1 MTKLTKIL
9 IWMWILLTITF
20 VVSQFKI
27 NFVLYVLNWI
37 YSAENVLAVPAMLM
51 LLNNERKAKKLEQ
64 NEL

>member
-1 MTKLTKIL
+1 
-9 IWMWILLTITF
+9 MWILLTITF
-20 VVSQFKI
+20 VVSQFKV

-37 YSAENVLAVPAMLM
+37 YAAENVLAVPAMLM